1 MQHRTSVNRNLNR
14 HWEIQ
19 PKMDSFTLQMFAEY
33 MANIAEYV
41 KLINEMYL
49 KEQLK
54 IHSFKKAARDTS
66 IVIRKVMLQDGGYP
80 FKACV
85 EPRLQPP
92 LLQAQTHTPPGGDTS
107 QHPGPSARDG
117 RGQKLFASVR

>member
-19 PKMDSFTLQMFAEY
+19 PKVDSFTLQMFAEY

-85 EPRLQPP
+85 EPRLHP
-92 LLQAQTHTPPGGDTS
+92 ATYTS
-107 QHPGPSARDG
+107 PNPYAPWRRYEPTSWP
-117 RGQKLFASVR
+117 